1 MMVSSIT
8 QSDPDQESDLA
19 QLSLGDLVAVAS
31 AQPVLEAADEDSLVK
46 RAQLGDA
53 EASEQLV
60 LRNLRIAI
68 DEAIRTRGLGLPQR
82 ELVPTGVRTL
92 LDAIRSYDP
101 LADGPFSSHVRAR
114 VRRAMRAII
123 SIS

>member
-1 MMVSSIT
+1 MTAYSIC
-8 QSDPDQESDLA
+8 DPDLA

-31 AQPVLEAADEDSLVK
+31 AQPVLEAEDEDSLVK
-46 RAQLGDA
+46 RAQYGDA
-53 EASEQLV
+53 DAREQLV
-60 LRNLRIAI
+60 MRNLRIAI

-101 LADGPFSSHVRAR
+101 LVDGRFSSHVRAR
-114 VRRAMRAII
+114 VRRAMRASI